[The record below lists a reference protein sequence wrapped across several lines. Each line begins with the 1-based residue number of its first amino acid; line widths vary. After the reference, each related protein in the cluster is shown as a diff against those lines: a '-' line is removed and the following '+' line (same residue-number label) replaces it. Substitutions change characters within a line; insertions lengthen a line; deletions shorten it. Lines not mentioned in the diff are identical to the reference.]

1 MEILRYQHV
10 LHLLQRFGDLNPKIL
25 GTITGERGAPNSVE
39 RLRKF
44 HGLELFPLESHEAL
58 GLSMHCV
65 FALSKPSLSLMR
77 IYNVLGSFAY
87 SIYRDVLDSERLLI
101 FLQWPKGDLNFIKVL
116 ERMREKGWI
125 YDYDFHAVAKRTFY
139 PQDFSSLDFNSKL
152 LRFELL
158 EKPKEP
164 FSLPPLWDGFKP
176 DWFDVNLIGKRQ
188 EEPRLNLKQVANTL
202 GIPYR
207 VALRHWQEHVVGRGL
222 VSGYNVWFLDIS
234 ARVILIFEKS
244 ERVEEELARIPSL
257 KYTIEL
263 DNGLIYASV
272 FAQNHFL
279 LDLLRHV
286 SEVSKFAENKI
297 NVVLSPIKPTFE
309 YSILS
314 SIPYEH
320 FSKNG
325 KWEVNVERMVEKVDS
340 LDAKPLQESV
350 SLGGGLRGK
359 APPRG

>member
-1 MEILRYQHV
+1 M
-10 LHLLQRFGDLNPKIL
+10 
-25 GTITGERGAPNSVE
+25 
-39 RLRKF
+39 
-44 HGLELFPLESHEAL
+44 
-58 GLSMHCV
+58 
-65 FALSKPSLSLMR
+65 
-77 IYNVLGSFAY
+77 
-87 SIYRDVLDSERLLI
+87 
-101 FLQWPKGDLNFIKVL
+101 
-116 ERMREKGWI
+116 
-125 YDYDFHAVAKRTFY
+125 
-139 PQDFSSLDFNSKL
+139 
-152 LRFELL
+152 
-158 EKPKEP
+158 
-164 FSLPPLWDGFKP
+164 
-176 DWFDVNLIGKRQ
+176 
-188 EEPRLNLKQVANTL
+188 
-202 GIPYR
+202 
-207 VALRHWQEHVVGRGL
+207 VGRGL

-350 SLGGGLRGK
+350 SLGGVKGK
-359 APPRG
+359 SPAKGMNSPLILEVQISLS